1 MLVTVKTVATVIV
14 MMKTKTM
21 AAVILMVGIV
31 MMVITAGI
39 QQVRVVHDE
48 KKMNLFRNDLSQEDL

>member
-31 MMVITAGI
+31 MMVINAGI
-39 QQVRVVHDE
+39 QQVRVVHE
-48 KKMNLFRNDLSQEDL
+48 FIPE

>member
-1 MLVTVKTVATVIV
+1 MTAVIM
-14 MMKTKTM
+14 MMKKNTM

-39 QQVRVVHDE
+39 QQVRIVHDA
-48 KKMNLFRNDLSQEDL
+48 KKKENLFQKKLGQEDGRTYAK